1 MKLAAEKRGE
11 GGLGELR
18 RSGRLP
24 AVVYNKDLNVP
35 VSVDERSFDK
45 AFRAVGSSSLIDLEV
60 DGEVHSVLVK
70 QVQMDKRRRKPM
82 HVDFYAVSADEP
94 VVVHVPI
101 EFVGSAVGVRAG
113 GQLDVQRRE
122 VTISVLPRYIP
133 NHVEVDVS
141 ALEVGDSLHVG
152 DLVANLP
159 SEAHVLDDL
168 ELAIVAVVPPRVTA
182 EEVEAEAEAA
192 EPEVVG
198 REEEEG
204 EEPSGDEE

>member
-1 MKLAAEKRGE
+1 

-82 HVDFYAVSADEP
+82 HVDFYAVSADET

-101 EFVGSAVGVRAG
+101 ELVGSVVGVRAG
-113 GQLDVQRRE
+113 GQ
-122 VTISVLPRYIP
+122 P
-133 NHVEVDVS
+133 
-141 ALEVGDSLHVG
+141 
-152 DLVANLP
+152 
-159 SEAHVLDDL
+159 
-168 ELAIVAVVPPRVTA
+168 
-182 EEVEAEAEAA
+182 
-192 EPEVVG
+192 
-198 REEEEG
+198 
-204 EEPSGDEE
+204 

>member
-1 MKLAAEKRGE
+1 MKLAAEKRGK
-11 GGLGELR
+11 GGLGDLR

-24 AVVYNKDLNVP
+24 AVVYNKDINVP
-35 VSVDERSFDK
+35 VSIDERSFDR
-45 AFRAVGSSSLIDLEV
+45 AFRSAGVSSLIDLDV

-101 EFVGSAVGVRAG
+101 EYVGSAVGVRAG

-133 NHVEVDVS
+133 SHVEVDVS
-141 ALEVGDSLHVG
+141 ALEVGGSLHVA
-152 DLVANLP
+152 DLVDRLP
-159 SEAHVLDDL
+159 AEAHVLDDL
-168 ELAIVAVVPPRVTA
+168 ELAIVAVVPPRVVA

-198 REEEEG
+198 REEEE
-204 EEPSGDEE
+204 EEPAGDEE